1 MSLSKRRASSHQKS
15 IFMLL
20 VASGLFFIGA
30 AVVIFFLPKARE
42 QALAA
47 GYSVVPAEVNLPA
60 PDLTLTDLSGNT
72 VSLSDYPG
80 RIVLVNN
87 WATWC
92 PPCKAEMPVLEAYY
106 EAHASQDFVIIA
118 IESGEPVSEVTDFVS
133 RYGLTFPVW
142 LDADGLALEAFKN
155 WDLPSSY
162 VLDGNGTIRLAWTG
176 PISRKML
183 EEYLTPLLE
192 K

>member
-1 MSLSKRRASSHQKS
+1 MTQDRSSIRQKS

-20 VASGLFFIGA
+20 VSAGLFLIGA
-30 AVVIFFLPKARE
+30 AVVIFYLPRARD

-47 GYSVVPAEVNLPA
+47 GYSAVPAEVNLPA
-60 PDLTLTDLSGNT
+60 PDLTLTDLSGKT
-72 VSLSDYPG
+72 VSLRDYRG
-80 RIVLVNN
+80 TTVLVNN

-106 EAHASQDFVIIA
+106 KAHASQGFVIVA
-118 IESGEPVSEVTDFVS
+118 IESGEPASQVADFVS
-133 RYGLTFPVW
+133 QYGLTFPVW
-142 LDADGLALEAFKN
+142 LDAGGLALDAFKN

-162 VLDGNGTIRLAWTG
+162 VVDGSGIIRLSWTG
-176 PISRKML
+176 PISLAML
-183 EEYLTPLLE
+183 EAHLTPLLE